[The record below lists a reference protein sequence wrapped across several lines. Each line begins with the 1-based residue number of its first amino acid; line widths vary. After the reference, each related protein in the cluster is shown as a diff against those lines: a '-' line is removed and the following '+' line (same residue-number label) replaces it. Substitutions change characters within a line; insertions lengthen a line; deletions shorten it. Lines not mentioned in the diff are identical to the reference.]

1 MNCKK
6 EFTDIERKELIKA
19 FSKWEHNLS
28 IPNEYREHTLELT
41 YGLPYTSSS
50 LYAGLW
56 CTNAPATY
64 KGDNRLS
71 FDGLAWSED
80 NKPLALFTRL
90 NDEGNEIED
99 VFMVMS

>member
-6 EFTDIERKELIKA
+6 EFSNEDARNLIKA
-19 FSKWEHNLS
+19 FSKWEHNLT
-28 IPNEYREHTLELT
+28 IPPEYREKTIELT

-50 LYAGLW
+50 SYAGLW

-64 KGDNRLS
+64 KDDEQLI
-71 FDGLAWSED
+71 FDGITWSED
-80 NKPLALFTRL
+80 NKPIALFTRL
-90 NDEGNEIED
+90 DDKGNEVED